1 MSVIGTISVNG
12 KAYDL
17 DDLELGELEAL
28 EDFMGAPIGELSL
41 GSIKATI
48 YLVYL
53 IKRRENPEYTL
64 DNARTEKF
72 VSVKWGGADEDPND
86 PLPESGAGK
95 DNA

>member
-1 MSVIGTISVNG
+1 LSQMGTISVNG

-41 GSIKATI
+41 GSVKATL

-53 IKRRENPEYTL
+53 IKRRDDDKYTL
-64 DNARTEKF
+64 DDARREKF
-72 VSVKWGGADEDPND
+72 VSVKWGGEDEDDNS
-86 PLPESGAGK
+86 PLDASADAKG
-95 DNA
+95 

>member
-1 MSVIGTISVNG
+1 MGTISVNG

-41 GSIKATI
+41 GSVKATL

-53 IKRRENPEYTL
+53 IKRRDDDKYTL
-64 DNARTEKF
+64 DDARREKF
-72 VSVKWGGADEDPND
+72 VSVKWGGEDEDDNS
-86 PLPESGAGK
+86 PLDASADAKG
-95 DNA
+95 

>member
-1 MSVIGTISVNG
+1 MSQIGTISVNG

-28 EDFMGAPIGELSL
+28 EDFMGAPIGELAL

-53 IKRRENPEYTL
+53 IKRRENPEYSL
-64 DNARTEKF
+64 DDARAEKF
-72 VSVKWGGADEDPND
+72 VSVRWGGDEEDDNS
-86 PLPESGAGK
+86 PLPASAAAK
-95 DNA
+95 D

>member
-41 GSIKATI
+41 GSVKATI

-64 DNARTEKF
+64 DNARGEKF
-72 VSVKWGGADEDPND
+72 VSVKWGGEDEDMAD
-86 PLPESGAGK
+86 PLSESGAEK
-95 DNA
+95 ASA

>member
-1 MSVIGTISVNG
+1 MSQIGTISVNG

-53 IKRRENPEYTL
+53 IKRRENPEYSL
-64 DNARTEKF
+64 DDARAEKF
-72 VSVKWGGADEDPND
+72 VSVRWGGDEEDDNS
-86 PLPESGAGK
+86 PLPASAAAK
-95 DNA
+95 D